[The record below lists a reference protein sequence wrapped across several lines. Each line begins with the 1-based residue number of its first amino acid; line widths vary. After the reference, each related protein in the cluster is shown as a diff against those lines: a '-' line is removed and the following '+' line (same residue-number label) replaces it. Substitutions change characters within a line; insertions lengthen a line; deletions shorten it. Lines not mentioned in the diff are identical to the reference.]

1 MKRPPSY
8 SEGYISELQVPHDF
22 KTNLLVNNRNS
33 IDSSIVEETG
43 LIDTNIPIVK
53 KNEYIGWQ

>member
-22 KTNLLVNNRNS
+22 KTNL
-33 IDSSIVEETG
+33 IVEETV

-53 KNEYIGWQ
+53 KNEYI